1 VRAVSWLAIG
11 VTAVA
16 AAAGAVLLLRRRFAV
31 VTVVGPSM
39 WPAFTAGDRVLVH
52 RARLAKLRRGQVI
65 VVEHPSLAGRRQ
77 PGTSRRVSGEAWMI
91 KRVAAL
97 PGDPALS
104 DHLPADVVK
113 ASARVPVGKLVVLG
127 DNAAV
132 SHDSRQL
139 GYFASDQLLGIVLR
153 PMNSQ

>member
-1 VRAVSWLAIG
+1 MRAVSWLAIG
-11 VTAVA
+11 VTAV
-16 AAAGAVLLLRRRFAV
+16 AAGAVLLLRRRFAV

-39 WPAFTAGDRVLVH
+39 RPAFTAGDRVLVH
-52 RARLAKLRRGQVI
+52 RARLAKLHRGQVV
-65 VVEHPSLAGRRQ
+65 VVEHPSLAGRRR
-77 PGTSRRVSGEAWMI
+77 PRTSRRVSDAGWMI

-104 DHLPADVVK
+104 DHLPADVAK
-113 ASARVPVGKLVVLG
+113 GSARVPPGKLVVLG

-139 GYFASDQLLGIVLR
+139 GYFASDQILGIVVR
-153 PMNSQ
+153 PMSPG

>member
-1 VRAVSWLAIG
+1 MTLSWLVI
-11 VTAVA
+11 AVA
-16 AAAGAVLLLRRRFAV
+16 AVTAAAVAVVLLRRRFAV

-39 WPAFTAGDRVLVH
+39 RPALTTGDRVLVH
-52 RARLAKLRRGQVI
+52 RARLPRLRRGQVV
-65 VVEHPSLAGRRQ
+65 VVEHPSQAGKRQ
-77 PGTSRRVSGEAWMI
+77 AHRPRRVSGEAWMI

-113 ASARVPVGKLVVLG
+113 GSARVPAGKLVVLG
-127 DNAAV
+127 DNAAI

-139 GYFASDQLLGIVLR
+139 GYFASDQLLGIVVR
-153 PMNSQ
+153 RMNFR

>member
-1 VRAVSWLAIG
+1 MPLSRPAIA
-11 VTAVA
+11 VTAVT
-16 AAAGAVLLLRRRFAV
+16 AAAGAVVLLRRRFAV

-39 WPAFTAGDRVLVH
+39 RPAFTAGDRVLVH
-52 RARLAKLRRGQVI
+52 RARPAKLHRGQVV
-65 VVEHPSLAGRRQ
+65 VVEHPSLAGRR
-77 PGTSRRVSGEAWMI
+77 PPRRVSKAGWMI

-113 ASARVPVGKLVVLG
+113 GSARVPPGKLVVLG

-139 GYFASDQLLGIVLR
+139 GYFASDQILGIVVR
-153 PMNSQ
+153 PMSPGC